1 MLKSA
6 LVNVVMGD
14 LLDHSISV
22 DPIRL
27 FKTSPESYALVQQH
41 IPLEKQA
48 VVFISSN
55 GWDALSK
62 TWFGFTFL
70 RMNRRGLRMKPSIP
84 RRLIQTV
91 LYLEFVK
98 FLN

>member
-27 FKTSPESYALVQQH
+27 FKTSPESYDSVQQ

-70 RMNRRGLRMKPSIP
+70 QMNRRGLRMKPSIP